1 MQTINKV
8 QHEIKRG
15 DIWLVDLGNGVGS
28 EQKMKRPVFVIQN
41 NLGNLHAPTVTI
53 LPLTSQNKKWM
64 PTHATL
70 HKTTCLTSLSMVLGE
85 QISTISKERFLKF
98 IGRINP
104 SEIES
109 IENAVLIQL
118 GISLINK
125 VAYA

>member
-1 MQTINKV
+1 MQVVNKV
-8 QHEIKRG
+8 IHDIKRG

-53 LPLTSQNKKWM
+53 LPLTSQNKKWL
-64 PTHATL
+64 PTHSTL
-70 HKTTCLTSLSMVLGE
+70 YKTTCLASLSTVLGE

-98 IGRINP
+98 IGRVNP
-104 SEIES
+104 LEIVA
-109 IENAVLIQL
+109 IENAVMIQL
-118 GISLINK
+118 GISSMNK